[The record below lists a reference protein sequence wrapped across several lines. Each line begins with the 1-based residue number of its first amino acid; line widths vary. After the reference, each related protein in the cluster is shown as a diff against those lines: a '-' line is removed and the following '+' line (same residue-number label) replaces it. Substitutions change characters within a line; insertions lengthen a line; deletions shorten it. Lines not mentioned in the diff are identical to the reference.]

1 MEPLPHLQ
9 SPQVDMGAAFL
20 DWRDS
25 PDTSALAQQAQAM
38 YRAQGFAAVPDVLQ
52 PAAWQSLAEDLWPTL
67 RQVSEAV
74 TLLQEEQDPTELS
87 DGASFRRVDPYC
99 LRNPGTRQMLEQL
112 LDRLGLTAM
121 ATHVARQVTPL
132 VREIAGPVSYR
143 RFYFYLY
150 EEDDYISTHNDHQV
164 GNRVDVQFP
173 VSLATCGGL
182 RVLSNGLLRMHY
194 DVPGAMNVLGPRVW
208 HEVPPLLRG
217 PEQTAAPRRFNMGFR
232 FLPEVE

>member
-1 MEPLPHLQ
+1 MEPLPSLCI
-9 SPQVDMGAAFL
+9 PQVDMEAAFL
-20 DWRDS
+20 HWRDS
-25 PDTSALAQQAQAM
+25 PDTSALILRARAA
-38 YRAQGFAAVPDVLQ
+38 YRTLGFATVPDVL
-52 PAAWQSLAEDLWPTL
+52 PAAAWQSLAEDLWPTL
-67 RQVSEAV
+67 RRVSEEV
-74 TLLQEEQDPTELS
+74 TMAQEARSATELS
-87 DGASFRRVDPYC
+87 DGASFRRVDPHC
-99 LRNPGTRQMLEQL
+99 LRNPEARQLLEKL

-121 ATHVARQVTPL
+121 AERVGRQVTPL
-132 VREIAGPVSYR
+132 LREIAGPVSYR

-208 HEVPPLLRG
+208 HEVPPLLRAPG
-217 PEQTAAPRRFNMGFR
+217 QTAAPRRFNMGFR
-232 FLPEVE
+232 FLPEGE